1 LSHAKTLWIVS
12 VFDKQM
18 QQPQQQG
25 QIGRLLD
32 IKTEEKVTFLARND
46 IFRQLDTAE
55 LHDIERSTTFA
66 TYAPGRVL
74 YQPGEKGTTLFLLVS
89 GVVHL
94 YHLSTDGRK
103 LITATPEPGTCFGEI
118 ALLGNDTHSSFAE
131 VIKEA
136 RVGIISKPD
145 IEQLA
150 AHKPSITT
158 ALLKSAGQH
167 FAQIEVQLVNTTFKS
182 VNARLAT
189 LLLQL
194 AHGTQMVDGLSHE
207 ELAEHLGVYRETVS
221 VALRDMKDV
230 GVIELGRKHITI
242 SNKALLKELAE

>member
-1 LSHAKTLWIVS
+1 
-12 VFDKQM
+12 M

-136 RVGIISKPD
+136 RVGIISRLISSNWPPINHLSPPPYSKVQGS
-145 IEQLA
+145 ISHRSRYSLSTR
-150 AHKPSITT
+150 PSRVSMH
-158 ALLKSAGQH
+158 ALPH
-167 FAQIEVQLVNTTFKS
+167 FCYN
-182 VNARLAT
+182 
-189 LLLQL
+189 
-194 AHGTQMVDGLSHE
+194 
-207 ELAEHLGVYRETVS
+207 
-221 VALRDMKDV
+221 
-230 GVIELGRKHITI
+230 
-242 SNKALLKELAE
+242 